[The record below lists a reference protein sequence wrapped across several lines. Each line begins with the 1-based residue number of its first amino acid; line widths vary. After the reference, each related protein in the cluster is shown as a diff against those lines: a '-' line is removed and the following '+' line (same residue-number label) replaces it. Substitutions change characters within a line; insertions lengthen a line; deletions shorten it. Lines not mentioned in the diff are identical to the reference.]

1 MSIIVLTPKPPQVK
15 ATAAVNTSTVAQT
28 ETSLIARIGDDFL
41 HLMGHEGYRF
51 DTFEQLR
58 DYAQAQ
64 IDAAAT
70 LATLAAKTDAPA
82 AAPEVAPA
90 PAADSEPAA

>member
-1 MSIIVLTPKPPQVK
+1 MSIIVLTPKPPQ
-15 ATAAVNTSTVAQT
+15 AQTAAANTSTIALT
-28 ETSLIARIGDDFL
+28 ETSLVARIGDDFL

-82 AAPEVAPA
+82 AAPEVALA